1 MLKKITYGFMGVLF
15 TTLIFAGNS
24 HAAANKPVAKIDCS
38 QKKNQKKLE
47 CKEAPKSDVKPAIKK
62 PEKVERKAPKSV
74 QQKAAENNKK

>member
-1 MLKKITYGFMGVLF
+1 MFKQVTYTLAGVVF
-15 TTLIFAGNS
+15 GAMVFAGNT
-24 HAAANKPVAKIDCS
+24 HAAATKPVAKIDCS

-47 CKEAPKSDVKPAIKK
+47 CKEAPKSNVKPAVKK

>member
-1 MLKKITYGFMGVLF
+1 MFKQITYTLVGVVF
-15 TTLIFAGNS
+15 GAMVFSGNTY
-24 HAAANKPVAKIDCS
+24 AADAKKPAKVDCS

-47 CKEAPKSDVKPAIKK
+47 CKEAPKSNVKPAVKK